1 MKNLTVEQIGL
12 FVTYMVALISGIA
25 FILNKAKVW
34 ITKSLSDEFKPIN
47 DKIDDL
53 QSDLKQVDMN
63 ACKNY
68 LVSFLSSIDKGKPID
83 EIEKERF
90 WEQYEHYQKIG
101 GNSYVTRK
109 VEHLKKEGKL

>member
-53 QSDLKQVDMN
+53 QSDLKEVDMN

-68 LVSFLSSIDKGKPID
+68 LVRTLGDIEKDKSLD
-83 EIEKERF
+83 EIEIERF

-109 VEHLKKEGKL
+109 VENLKKGGKL